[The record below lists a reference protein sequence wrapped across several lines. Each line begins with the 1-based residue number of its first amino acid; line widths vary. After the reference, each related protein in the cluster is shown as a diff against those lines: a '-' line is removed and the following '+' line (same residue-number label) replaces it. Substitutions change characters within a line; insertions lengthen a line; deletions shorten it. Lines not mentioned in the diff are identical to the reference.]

1 MFKEFKEFALKGN
14 LVDLAVGFILGT
26 AFAALVASF
35 VKDIIMPPIG
45 LIWGRDFS
53 NMFAVLKE
61 GTTAGPYASL
71 EAAQTAGAVTI
82 NYGTF
87 INLVIAF
94 LIVALVLFFIVKAI
108 NHLRRAKE
116 EAVDTK
122 DCPFCM
128 TAIPLTATRCPA
140 CTSELP
146 KA

>member
-1 MFKEFKEFALKGN
+1 MLKEFKEFALKGN

-26 AFAALVASF
+26 AFAALVTSF

-45 LIWGRDFS
+45 LIWGRDFA
-53 NMFAVLKE
+53 NLFAVLKE
-61 GTTAGPYASL
+61 GATAGPYPSL

-87 INLVIAF
+87 INL
-94 LIVALVLFFIVKAI
+94 LIVFVIVAIVLFFIIKAV
-108 NHLRRAKE
+108 NHMRRDK
-116 EAVDTK
+116 EAVVTK
-122 DCPFCM
+122 DCPFC
-128 TAIPLTATRCPA
+128 LTAVPLAASRCPA

>member
-26 AFAALVASF
+26 AFAALVNSF
-35 VKDIIMPPIG
+35 VKDIIMPAIG
-45 LIWGRDFS
+45 LIWGRDFA
-53 NMFAVLKE
+53 NLFAVLKE
-61 GTTAGPYASL
+61 GATPGPYASL
-71 EAAQTAGAVTI
+71 DAAQKAGAVTI
-82 NYGTF
+82 NYGVF

-94 LIVALVLFFIVKAI
+94 VIVAIVLFFIVKAI
-108 NHLRRAKE
+108 NRMRRAEE
-116 EAVDTK
+116 EAVTTK

-128 TAIPLTATRCPA
+128 TAIPLAATRCPA